1 MLRGLSEAMRRYCR
15 SIELCNNFLRGYYG
29 LKLVTLDCA
38 TSSITTNK
46 FQTTKKLLEVL
57 PNASKSALNTTS
69 DSSYS
74 DLPLPSVKSVE
85 KLNEVATLKLAE
97 IIRRNAAKERGWDG
111 YDEAEIIAARALL
124 DKDSQKVER

>member
-29 LKLVTLDCA
+29 LKLVTMSCP
-38 TSSITTNK
+38 TSLIIANK
-46 FQTTKKLLEVL
+46 SQTTKKLLEVL

-69 DSSYS
+69 DSSYN

-85 KLNEVATLKLAE
+85 KLNEVATVKLAE

>member
-1 MLRGLSEAMRRYCR
+1 L
-15 SIELCNNFLRGYYG
+15 
-29 LKLVTLDCA
+29 
-38 TSSITTNK
+38 ITADI

-57 PNASKSALNTTS
+57 PNAPKSALNTTS

-97 IIRRNAAKERGWDG
+97 IVRRSAAKERGWDG

-124 DKDSQKVER
+124 DKDGQKVVR